1 MFKPKLAI
9 WEGYFRWTSTITRVT
24 EFESQHFRSERN
36 LSALLVQP
44 PILQAW
50 TGEVAHS
57 RQQCLYQR
65 AGRRTRSLN
74 FNPVIYTLAI
84 QSVV

>member
-9 WEGYFRWTSTITRVT
+9 WEGYFRWTSTLTRVT
-24 EFESQHFRSERN
+24 ELESQQFRSERN

-44 PILQAW
+44 PILQVW

-57 RQQCLYQR
+57 RQQSLYPR
-65 AGRRTRSLN
+65 AGRIWPLN
-74 FNPVIYTLAI
+74 LNPVIYTLAL
-84 QSVV
+84 QSVI